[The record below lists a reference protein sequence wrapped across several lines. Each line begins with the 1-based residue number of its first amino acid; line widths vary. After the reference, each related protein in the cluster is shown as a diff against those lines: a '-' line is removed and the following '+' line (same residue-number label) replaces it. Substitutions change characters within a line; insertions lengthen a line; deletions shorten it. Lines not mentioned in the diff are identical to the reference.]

1 MKKFAGFVSILALVM
16 LFAAAAPAAELEG
29 HLVDTMCSAK
39 VAKGGQKAAA
49 MHTKDC
55 AQMPPCEASGYG
67 VVTSDSKFI
76 KFDDAGNEK
85 AVAALKATDKK
96 DNLKVH
102 VTGDVSGDNVKVT
115 DLKLL

>member
-1 MKKFAGFVSILALVM
+1 MKKVASFASILALVM
-16 LFAAAAPAAELEG
+16 VFAATAPAAELEG
-29 HLVDTMCSAK
+29 FLVDKMCSAK

-55 AQMPPCEASGYG
+55 ALMPPCEESGYG
-67 VVTSDSKFI
+67 VVTSDNKFI
-76 KFDDAGNEK
+76 MFDKAGNEK

-102 VTGDVSGDNVKVT
+102 VTGDVNGSNVKVSN
-115 DLKLL
+115 LKLL